1 MNKRNTTIR
10 DVAQAAGVSIGT
22 VSRALKG
29 QSGLSEST
37 RAGVIQVAQK
47 LGYNW
52 EKLREKRPRRI
63 LFLYRRAIGSVA
75 SNVFYSHVLHG
86 AEACCRDAGV
96 LISLMS
102 VGAGDDLVAQIH
114 RHEPDALLAA
124 GYFDDEPMDLIGQ
137 SAVPWVLVDHLVPGV
152 HCFNA
157 DNQRGA
163 WLATRHLLDG
173 GARRV
178 AAIFGP
184 LTHHSVALRAKGFR
198 QALFEARVLADPD
211 LEVSLDPTLS
221 YVDAGRQ
228 AMAQLLALPQRPD
241 AVFAYSDR
249 TALSAIEACLAA
261 GLRVPEDIRIVGYD
275 DIEAAA
281 TNKPTLSTIRVDK
294 EALGFAAAQALIDG
308 HLAPGNQLF
317 EATLIVRESS
327 QGGEP
332 PAVRVP
338 AARAR
343 RSR

>member
-1 MNKRNTTIR
+1 MDKRNTTIR

-37 RAGVIQVAQK
+37 RAGVIQVAQE
-47 LGYNW
+47 LGYNYD
-52 EKLREKRPRRI
+52 KLREKRPRRI
-63 LFLYRRAIGSVA
+63 LFLYRRAIGSLA

-86 AEACCRDAGV
+86 AESCCRDAGV

-114 RHEPDALLAA
+114 KHEPDALLAA
-124 GYFDDEPMDLIGQ
+124 GYFDDEPMDLIRQ
-137 SAVPWVLVDHLVPGV
+137 SGVPWVLVDHLVPGV

-157 DNQRGA
+157 DNQHGA

-173 GARRV
+173 GAKRV

-198 QALFEARVLADPD
+198 RALFESSVLADPD
-211 LEVSLDPTLS
+211 LEVSLDPALH
-221 YVDAGRQ
+221 YADAGRE
-228 AMAQLLALPQRPD
+228 AMQQLLALPQRPD

-261 GLRVPEDIRIVGYD
+261 GLRVPEDIRVVGYD

-281 TNKPTLSTIRVDK
+281 TNKPSLSTIRVDK
-294 EALGFAAAQALIDG
+294 EALGYAAARALIEGQLD
-308 HLAPGNQLF
+308 PGNQLF
-317 EATLIVRESS
+317 EVALVVRESS
-327 QGGEP
+327 FSSEQP
-332 PAVRVP
+332 PMR
-338 AARAR
+338 ARAAKG

>member
-29 QSGLSEST
+29 QPGLSEST

-47 LGYNW
+47 LGYNYD
-52 EKLREKRPRRI
+52 KLREKRPRRI
-63 LFLYRRAIGSVA
+63 LFLYRRAIGSLA

-86 AEACCRDAGV
+86 AESCCRDAGV

-114 RHEPDALLAA
+114 KHEPDALLAA
-124 GYFDDEPMDLIGQ
+124 GYFDDEPMDLIRQ
-137 SAVPWVLVDHLVPGV
+137 SGVPWVLVDHLVPGV

-157 DNQRGA
+157 DNQHGA
-163 WLATRHLLDG
+163 WLATRHLLDS
-173 GARRV
+173 GAKRV

-198 QALFEARVLADPD
+198 RALFESSVLADPD
-211 LEVSLDPTLS
+211 LEVSLDPALP
-221 YVDAGRQ
+221 YADAGRE
-228 AMAQLLALPQRPD
+228 AMQQLLALPQRPD

-261 GLRVPEDIRIVGYD
+261 GLRVPEDIRVVGYD

-281 TNKPTLSTIRVDK
+281 TNKPSLSTIRVDK
-294 EALGFAAAQALIDG
+294 EALGYAAARALIDG
-308 HLAPGNQLF
+308 QLDPGNQLF
-317 EATLIVRESS
+317 EVSLVVRESS
-327 QGGEP
+327 LGSDQ
-332 PAVRVP
+332 PAVR
-338 AARAR
+338 ARATR
-343 RSR
+343 GRSR